1 MGYACEVRITR
12 VYTRAGDAGQ
22 TTLVNGQKVSKA
34 HPRVATYGD
43 VDELNSV
50 LGLARAENDDSEL
63 DQLLGRIQNELF
75 VLGAD
80 LASPMEIAVP
90 RISAEN
96 ISTLEEAIDQCLEQ
110 LEPLKEFILPGGT
123 RVASLLHLARTVAR
137 RAERA
142 VVALMER
149 EEVNPETVRY
159 LNRLSDLLFSLA
171 RIANRR
177 SGVSEES
184 ANFSQRK

>member
-1 MGYACEVRITR
+1 MRYACDVRITR
-12 VYTRAGDAGQ
+12 VYTRSGDAGQ

-34 HPRVATYGD
+34 DPRVATYGD

-50 LGLARAENDDSEL
+50 LGLVRAENNDAEL
-63 DQLLGRIQNELF
+63 DQLLGSIQNQLF

-96 ISTLEEAIDQCLEQ
+96 IGALEEAIDQCLEQ

-123 RVASLLHLARTVAR
+123 RVASLLHMCRTIAR
-137 RAERA
+137 RAERT

-149 EEVNPETVRY
+149 EEINPEAVRY

-171 RIANRR
+171 RLANRR